1 MGKAFKALSL
11 GALLAGL
18 TAFGKKALD
27 SASDLQE

>member
-1 MGKAFKALSL
+1 MNKAFKALSL
-11 GALLAGL
+11 GAIIGGL